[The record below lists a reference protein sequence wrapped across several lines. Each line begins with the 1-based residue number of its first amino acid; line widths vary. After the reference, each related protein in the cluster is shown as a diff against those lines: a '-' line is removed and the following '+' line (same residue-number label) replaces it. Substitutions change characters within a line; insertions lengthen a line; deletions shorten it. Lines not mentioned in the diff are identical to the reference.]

1 MFIRHLSQVQLRVAP
16 SPRSINMADVSHAA
30 ALAAITREESR
41 GGHTR
46 DDFPTPEDDH
56 WETVNV
62 IWMENGEMKIRQEP
76 VEEMRD
82 DLKDALKEVKAMIAE
97 AQQKQEV
104 ETDVLKGT
112 KQSFNILRG
121 EGDDAQLQAYELEL
135 DEGMVVSIASIA
147 FSTTKNPMAV
157 RWNCKAGK
165 CGSCSAE
172 INGRP
177 A

>member
-1 MFIRHLSQVQLRVAP
+1 MASFPGTSRRYNSGWHQALDL
-16 SPRSINMADVSHAA
+16 INMADVSHAA

-56 WETVNV
+56 WGKTVNV

-97 AQQKQEV
+97 RAAE
-104 ETDVLKGT
+104 
-112 KQSFNILRG
+112 
-121 EGDDAQLQAYELEL
+121 
-135 DEGMVVSIASIA
+135 
-147 FSTTKNPMAV
+147 
-157 RWNCKAGK
+157 AG
-165 CGSCSAE
+165 GG
-172 INGRP
+172 N
-177 A
+177 